1 MSIHGGMAA
10 LFRTSPHAA
19 HCRTKCAV
27 MGGRG
32 GVVGEETITSQALT
46 SSVDERTHMRLG
58 LHDFARL
65 SASAPHFREPVE
77 ETLRDAQ
84 VAVGGG
90 KGCGPAV
97 IFLTVG
103 CSTGRS

>member
-10 LFRTSPHAA
+10 LFRTSPHVA
-19 HCRTKCAV
+19 HCRTKRAV

-32 GVVGEETITSQALT
+32 GGGGGDHHLSCTNLIGRRAN
-46 SSVDERTHMRLG
+46 THAAGVAR
-58 LHDFARL
+58 FARL
-65 SASAPHFREPVE
+65 SASAPYFREPVE

-84 VAVGGG
+84 VAGGGG

>member
-1 MSIHGGMAA
+1 MRGDGWTGG
-10 LFRTSPHAA
+10 
-19 HCRTKCAV
+19 
-27 MGGRG
+27 G
-32 GVVGEETITSQALT
+32 VGEETITSHALT

-58 LHDFARL
+58 LHDFAQL
-65 SASAPHFREPVE
+65 SASAPYFREPLE

-84 VAVGGG
+84 VAGWGG